1 MNGYKLK
8 KLYIENFK
16 LITKREI
23 DFNSLDLM
31 ILDGPN
37 GYGKTTIYDS
47 LELLFSKKI
56 SRIND
61 NDVEDN
67 KNKHEDSL
75 FAKDKTKPIIIKAE
89 LEKENQGS
97 LYLSVYLPE
106 YTNSKK
112 WENYQQYQLNSYEQN
127 ISDAIK
133 VDNFDELLGLNIDKV
148 VLSDDFK
155 NFYYI
160 QQENNTQFFKQSEKN
175 RIKLLSKFFGTE
187 DAEELKD
194 DLSKKLK
201 KIKDLKK
208 IITDTLKA
216 KNEDYKKLEEQSVS
230 AVNKDAKYISLSTEK
245 SWDKEEFTPPN
256 NEKLKEIIQ
265 EVLDIENLIKY
276 FSIFEMDTKNEK
288 LSEIKSS
295 KIDLK
300 RFMVL
305 ANFKNK
311 YTDIKK
317 LYEKE
322 EKYRS
327 IKKIIEEQDYENLK
341 KQKLKELF
349 ESFSIDEYEKKI
361 NSIDNIIETIDK
373 YIKESGEMSDIS
385 RLINDARDSLFKE
398 YKKFDD
404 TSKGKGEC
412 PLCGYD
418 KWESFEKFEE
428 EFKKKKVFF
437 EEFQD
442 EKTKLAKDLKED
454 LFKAK
459 LKEILEKI
467 NQYLEVEENLVNKK
481 FYLQLSEHYD
491 ETKYSSF
498 INKIMKLEIYE
509 ELLKFAN
516 SDQKEVEDFESILQ
530 KIFEVID
537 SKIITIHEED
547 FIENKESIIRGF
559 KAYNIPLEKI
569 KELKLTGEKVK
580 QKKEWLEFKYYSN
593 EEKKKNSIKNE
604 INKLDEKKELLNK
617 LMTSSTK
624 GITKELHDKLDKKIK
639 NQWKDVIKQIEI
651 PLYIYSGKIL
661 QDTQRGNGIFIDF
674 DIDKKESPL
683 KFLSTLESDY
693 DATYSMS
700 TGQLSALVVS
710 LTLALNKV
718 YGKSDNGGLLLIDDP
733 MQSMDE
739 MNITSFIELIRND
752 FENTQFIL
760 STHESK
766 ISRLL
771 HYKYLKY
778 NKQVKPYSVKDE
790 FFKEGINSGNINQNT

>member
-23 DFNSLDLM
+23 DFNSLDLL

-97 LYLSVYLPE
+97 LYLSIYLPANV
-106 YTNSKK
+106 NSKK

-127 ISDAIK
+127 ILDGIK
-133 VDNFDELLGLNIDKV
+133 FNTFDELLGLNIDKI

-160 QQENNTQFFKQSEKN
+160 QQENNTQFFKKSEKE

-201 KIKDLKK
+201 KIKELKTF
-208 IITDTLKA
+208 IIESLKT
-216 KNEDYKKLEEQSVS
+216 KKEDYKKLEEQSVS
-230 AVNKDAKYISLSTEK
+230 VVNKDAKYISLSTDK
-245 SWDKEEFTPPN
+245 SWDKEEFIPPN
-256 NEKLKEIIQ
+256 NEKLKEIIE
-265 EVLDIENLIKY
+265 EVSEIENLIKY
-276 FSIFEMDTKNEK
+276 FSTLEIYIKNE
-288 LSEIKSS
+288 EIKGIKSLED
-295 KIDLK
+295 DLK
-300 RFMVL
+300 RFIVF
-305 ANFKNK
+305 ANFKDK
-311 YTDIKK
+311 FDDIKE

-322 EKYRS
+322 KRYRT

-341 KQKLKELF
+341 KQKLKQLF
-349 ESFSIDEYEKKI
+349 KSFSIEECEKKI
-361 NSIDNIIETIDK
+361 EDIYKIIDNIDQ
-373 YIKESGEMSDIS
+373 YIKESGEMSDVS
-385 RLINDARDSLFKE
+385 RLINEARDSLFEE

-404 TSKGKGEC
+404 TTKVNGEC

-418 KWESFEKFEE
+418 KWTSFEKFEE

-442 EKTKLAKDLKED
+442 EKTKLAKDLIED

-459 LKEILEKI
+459 LKEILEKT
-467 NQYLEVEENLVNKK
+467 NQYLAVEENLVNKE
-481 FYLQLSEHYD
+481 FYLQVSEYYD
-491 ETKYSSF
+491 ETKYALF
-498 INKIMKLEIYE
+498 LNKIMKLEIYE

-516 SDQKEVEDFESILQ
+516 SEQKEVEDFESILQ
-530 KIFEVID
+530 KIFEVIN
-537 SKIITIHEED
+537 SKIIMITEEE
-547 FIENKESIIRGF
+547 FIEKKESVFRGF
-559 KAYNIPLEKI
+559 KAYNIALEKI
-569 KELKLTGEKVK
+569 KEFNLTDEKVK

-593 EEKKKNSIKNE
+593 EEEKKNNLKKE
-604 INKLDEKKELLNK
+604 IDKLEKKKELLNK

-624 GITKELHDKLDKKIK
+624 GITKDLHDKLDNKIK
-639 NQWKDVIKQIEI
+639 KQWKDVIKQIEI

-661 QDTQRGNGIFIDF
+661 QDTQRGNGIFIDY
-674 DIDKKESPL
+674 DTKKKESPL
-683 KFLSTLESDY
+683 KFLSTLDSDY

-718 YGKSDNGGLLLIDDP
+718 YGKNDNGGLLLIDDP

-739 MNITSFIELIRND
+739 MNVTSFIELIRND

-790 FFKEGINSGNINQNT
+790 FFKEGI

>member
-8 KLYIENFK
+8 RLYIENFK
-16 LITKREI
+16 LITQREI

-31 ILDGPN
+31 ILNGPN

-47 LELLFSKKI
+47 LELLFSKQI

-61 NDVEDN
+61 NNVEDN

-89 LEKENQGS
+89 LQKEQDS
-97 LYLSVYLPE
+97 LYLGIHLSDPLK
-106 YTNSKK
+106 SKK
-112 WENYQQYQLNSYEQN
+112 WEYYQQYQLTSYEQN
-127 ISDAIK
+127 VSDGIK

-148 VLSDDFK
+148 VLSNDFK

-160 QQENNTQFFKQSEKN
+160 QQENNTQFFKTSEKE
-175 RIKLLSKFFGTE
+175 RIKLLSKFFGIE
-187 DAEELKD
+187 DAEKLKD
-194 DLSKKLK
+194 DLYKKIK

-208 IITDTLKA
+208 IITDSLKT
-216 KNEDYKKLEEQSVS
+216 KNEDYKKLEKQSVTT
-230 AVNKDAKYISLSTEK
+230 VNKDAKYISLSIDK
-245 SWDKEEFTPPN
+245 SWDKEEFIPPS
-256 NEKLKEIIQ
+256 NEKLKEIIE
-265 EVLDIENLIKY
+265 EVSDIENLIKY
-276 FSIFEMDTKNEK
+276 FSTFEIHLKNEELK
-288 LSEIKSS
+288 GIKSLED
-295 KIDLK
+295 DLK
-300 RFMVL
+300 RFIVF
-305 ANFKNK
+305 ANFKDE
-311 YTDIKK
+311 YDFIKE

-322 EKYRS
+322 EKYKS
-327 IKKIIEEQDYENLK
+327 LKKIIEEQDYDNLK
-341 KQKLKELF
+341 KQKLKQLF
-349 ESFSIDEYEKKI
+349 EAFSIQEFEKKLKEI
-361 NSIDNIIETIDK
+361 ENTIELIDQYTN
-373 YIKESGEMSDIS
+373 ESGEMSDVS
-385 RLINDARDSLFKE
+385 RLINEARNSLFEE

-404 TSKGKGEC
+404 TTKDNGVC

-418 KWESFEKFEE
+418 KWTSFEKFEE
-428 EFKKKKVFF
+428 EFKKKKIFF

-454 LFKAK
+454 LFEAK

-467 NQYLEVEENLVNKK
+467 NQYLDVEKNLVNKK
-481 FYLQLSEHYD
+481 FYLQVSEYYD
-491 ETKYSSF
+491 ETKYGLF
-498 INKIMKLEIYE
+498 LNKIMKLEIYE

-516 SDQKEVEDFESILQ
+516 SEQKEVEDFESILQ

-537 SKIITIHEED
+537 SKIIMITED
-547 FIENKESIIRGF
+547 EFIEKKESVLSGF
-559 KAYNIPLEKI
+559 KAYNIALEKI
-569 KELKLTGEKVK
+569 KELDLTGEKVK

-593 EEKKKNSIKNE
+593 EEEKKNNIKKE
-604 INKLDEKKELLNK
+604 IDKLDKKKELLNK
-617 LMTSSTK
+617 LMTSSTI
-624 GITKELHDKLDKKIK
+624 GITKDLYDKLDNKIK
-639 NQWKDVIKQIEI
+639 KQWKDVIKQIEI

-661 QDTQRGNGIFIDF
+661 QDTQRGNGIFIDY

-683 KFLSTLESDY
+683 KFLSTLDSDY

-739 MNITSFIELIRND
+739 MNVTSFIELIRND

-790 FFKEGINSGNINQNT
+790 FFNEVVE

>member
-56 SRIND
+56 SRID
-61 NDVEDN
+61 DIKIEDDRN
-67 KNKHEDSL
+67 GHEDSL
-75 FAKDKTKPIIIKAE
+75 FAKDKNKPIIIKAE
-89 LEKENQGS
+89 LEKENYDN
-97 LYLSVYLPE
+97 LYLSIYLPSSL
-106 YTNSKK
+106 NSKK
-112 WENYQQYQLNSYEQN
+112 WENYQQYKLNSYEQN
-127 ISDAIK
+127 ILDGIK
-133 VDNFDELLGLNIDKV
+133 VDNFDAILGLDIDKIK
-148 VLSDDFK
+148 LSDDYK

-160 QQENNTQFFKQSEKN
+160 QQENNTQFFKKSEKE

-187 DAEELKD
+187 DAEKLKD
-194 DLSKKLK
+194 NLSNILKKLK
-201 KIKDLKK
+201 DLNISINNDIEIKK
-208 IITDTLKA
+208 
-216 KNEDYKKLEEQSVS
+216 EEQKKLEELSVLT
-230 AVNKDAKYISLSTEK
+230 VNKDAKYISFSINKL
-245 SWDKEEFTPPN
+245 WDKEDFIPVS
-256 NEKLKEIIQ
+256 NEKLKEII
-265 EVLDIENLIKY
+265 EEISDIENLIKY
-276 FSIFEMDTKNEK
+276 FSNFEIFTKNEEFMELK
-288 LSEIKSS
+288 NLEE
-295 KIDLK
+295 DLK
-300 RFMVL
+300 RFIVFV
-305 ANFKNK
+305 NFKDK
-311 YTDIKK
+311 YNDIKE

-322 EKYRS
+322 VKYKS
-327 IKKIIEEQDYENLK
+327 LKKTIQEQDYDNLK
-341 KQKLKELF
+341 KQNLKQLF
-349 ESFSIDEYEKKI
+349 ENLSIEEFKNKI
-361 NSIDNIIETIDK
+361 EDIENTIVLINQ
-373 YIKESGEMSDIS
+373 YIKESGEMSDVS
-385 RLINDARDSLFKE
+385 RLINEARDFLFEE

-404 TSKGKGEC
+404 TSKDKGEC

-418 KWESFEKFEE
+418 KWASFEKFEE

-442 EKTKLAKDLKED
+442 EKTKLAKELKED
-454 LFKAK
+454 LFKVK

-467 NQYLEVEENLVNKK
+467 NQYLAVEENLVNKE
-481 FYLQLSEHYD
+481 FYLQLSEYYD
-491 ETKYSSF
+491 EIKYALF
-498 INKIMKLEIYE
+498 LNKIKKLEVYD
-509 ELLKFAN
+509 ELLKFTN
-516 SDQKEVEDFESILQ
+516 NEQKEVEDFDSLLQ

-537 SKIITIHEED
+537 SKIITITED
-547 FIENKESIIRGF
+547 EFIEKKESIIRGF
-559 KAYNIPLEKI
+559 KAYNLSLEKI
-569 KELKLTGEKVK
+569 KELNLTGDKVK

-593 EEKKKNSIKNE
+593 EEEKKSNIKKE
-604 INKLDEKKELLNK
+604 MDKLEKKKELLNK

-624 GITKELHDKLDKKIK
+624 GITKDLHDKLDNKIK
-639 NQWKDVIKQIEI
+639 KQWKDIIKQIEI

-661 QDTQRGNGIFIDF
+661 QDTQRGNGIFIDY
-674 DIDKKESPL
+674 DTKKKESPL
-683 KFLSTLESDY
+683 KFLSTLDSDY

-718 YGKSDNGGLLLIDDP
+718 YGKNDNGGLLLIDDP

-739 MNITSFIELIRND
+739 MNVASFIELIRND

-790 FFKEGINSGNINQNT
+790 FFKEGTLNGN

>member
-16 LITKREI
+16 LITQREI

-97 LYLSVYLPE
+97 LYFSIYLPANV
-106 YTNSKK
+106 NSKK
-112 WENYQQYQLNSYEQN
+112 WENYQQYQLNAYEQN
-127 ISDAIK
+127 ILDGIK
-133 VDNFDELLGLNIDKV
+133 VDTFDELLGLNIDKI
-148 VLSDDFK
+148 VLSDDLK

-160 QQENNTQFFKQSEKN
+160 QQENNTQFFKKSEKE

-208 IITDTLKA
+208 IITDTLQI
-216 KNEDYKKLEEQSVS
+216 KNDDYKKLGEQSVS
-230 AVNKDAKYISLSTEK
+230 VVNKDAKYISLSIDK
-245 SWDKEEFTPPN
+245 SWDKEELIPPN
-256 NEKLKEIIQ
+256 NEKLKEIIE
-265 EVLDIENLIKY
+265 EVSDIENLIKY
-276 FSIFEMDTKNEK
+276 FSTLEIYMKNEEFK
-288 LSEIKSS
+288 GIKSLED
-295 KIDLK
+295 DLK
-300 RFMVL
+300 RFIVFG
-305 ANFKNK
+305 NFKDQ
-311 YTDIKK
+311 YDDIKE

-322 EKYRS
+322 KRYRT

-341 KQKLKELF
+341 KQKLKQLF
-349 ESFSIDEYEKKI
+349 ESFSIEECEKKI
-361 NSIDNIIETIDK
+361 DNIDNTIQTINQ
-373 YIKESGEMSDIS
+373 YIKESGEMSDVS
-385 RLINDARDSLFKE
+385 RLINEARDSLFEE

-404 TSKGKGEC
+404 TTKYKGEC

-418 KWESFEKFEE
+418 KWASFEKLEE

-442 EKTKLAKDLKED
+442 EKTKLSNDLKED
-454 LFKAK
+454 LFKIK
-459 LKEILEKI
+459 LKEILEKT
-467 NQYLEVEENLVNKK
+467 NQCLIVEENLVNKK
-481 FYLQLSEHYD
+481 FYIQLSEYYD
-491 ETKYSSF
+491 KTKYDLF
-498 INKIMKLEIYE
+498 LTKIMKLEIYE

-516 SDQKEVEDFESILQ
+516 SDQKEVEDFESILK

-537 SKIITIHEED
+537 SKIIMITDEE
-547 FIENKESIIRGF
+547 FIEKEESVFRGF
-559 KAYNIPLEKI
+559 KAYNMALEKI
-569 KELKLTGEKVK
+569 KELNLTTEKVK
-580 QKKEWLEFKYYSN
+580 QKKAWLEFKYYSN
-593 EEKKKNSIKNE
+593 EEEKKNNIKKEIDKLDKKKN
-604 INKLDEKKELLNK
+604 LLNK

-624 GITKELHDKLDKKIK
+624 GITKDLHDNLDNKIK
-639 NQWKDVIKQIEI
+639 KQWKDVIKQIEI

-661 QDTQRGNGIFIDF
+661 QDTQRGNGIFIDY
-674 DIDKKESPL
+674 DTEKKESPL
-683 KFLSTLESDY
+683 KFLSTLDSDY

-718 YGKSDNGGLLLIDDP
+718 YGKNDNGGLLLIDDP

-739 MNITSFIELIRND
+739 MNVTSFIELIRND

-778 NKQVKPYSVKDE
+778 NKQVKTYSVKDE
-790 FFKEGINSGNINQNT
+790 FFMELE

>member
-16 LITKREI
+16 LITQREI
-23 DFNSLDLM
+23 DFSSLDLM

-56 SRIND
+56 SRIDDSKVDDDRNG
-61 NDVEDN
+61 
-67 KNKHEDSL
+67 HEDSL

-89 LEKENQGS
+89 LEKENQDN
-97 LYLSVYLPE
+97 LYLSIYLPKSK
-106 YTNSKK
+106 NSKK

-127 ISDAIK
+127 ISDGIK
-133 VDNFDELLGLNIDKV
+133 VDNFDELLGLKMDKV

-160 QQENNTQFFKQSEKN
+160 QQENNTQFFKKSEKE

-187 DAEELKD
+187 DALELMD
-194 DLSKKLK
+194 TLSKKLK
-201 KIKDLKK
+201 KIKELKK
-208 IITDTLKA
+208 IIADNIKI
-216 KNEDYKKLEEQSVS
+216 KKEDYKKLEEHSIS
-230 AVNKDAKYISLSTEK
+230 IVNKDTKYISLSINKT
-245 SWDKEEFTPPN
+245 WDKEEFIPPD
-256 NEKLKEIIQ
+256 NEKLKEIIE
-265 EVLDIENLIKY
+265 EVLDIKNLIKY
-276 FSIFEMDTKNEK
+276 FSTFELYMKNEELGK
-288 LSEIKSS
+288 IKSS
-295 KIDLK
+295 EDNLK
-300 RFMVL
+300 RLIVL
-305 ANFKNK
+305 ANFKDQYNS
-311 YTDIKK
+311 IKA

-322 EKYRS
+322 DKYRN
-327 IKKIIEEQDYENLK
+327 IKKIIEEQDYDNLK
-341 KQKLKELF
+341 KQKLKQLF
-349 ESFSIDEYEKKI
+349 ESFTIEQYEKKTED
-361 NSIDNIIETIDK
+361 IDNIIDNINQ
-373 YIKESGEMSDIS
+373 YIKESGEMSDVS
-385 RLINDARDSLFKE
+385 RLINEARDSLFEE

-404 TSKGKGEC
+404 SSKEKGEC

-418 KWESFEKFEE
+418 NWASFEKFEE
-428 EFKKKKVFF
+428 EFKKKKAFF

-442 EKTKLAKDLKED
+442 EKTNLAKKLKED
-454 LFKAK
+454 LFKVK
-459 LKEILEKI
+459 LKEVLENINKYLEK
-467 NQYLEVEENLVNKK
+467 QENLVNKE
-481 FYLQLSEHYD
+481 FYLQLTEYYD
-491 ETKYSSF
+491 ETKYDLF
-498 INKIMKLEIYE
+498 LNRIKKLEIYE
-509 ELLKFAN
+509 ELLKFTN
-516 SDQKEVEDFESILQ
+516 NEQKEVEDFESLLQ
-530 KIFEVID
+530 KIFEAID
-537 SKIITIHEED
+537 SKITMITEEQ
-547 FIENKESIIRGF
+547 FIEKKESAIRGF
-559 KAYNIPLEKI
+559 KAYNLSLEKI
-569 KELKLTGEKVK
+569 KEFNLTDEKVK

-593 EEKKKNSIKNE
+593 EE
-604 INKLDEKKELLNK
+604 EKKQKIKKEIDELEKKQELLKK
-617 LMTSSTK
+617 LMSTSTN
-624 GITKELHDKLDKKIK
+624 GITKELHEKLEKKIK

-661 QDTQRGNGIFIDF
+661 QDTQRGNGIFIDY

-683 KFLSTLESDY
+683 KFLSTLDSDY

-790 FFKEGINSGNINQNT
+790 FFNEVTE

>member
-23 DFNSLDLM
+23 DFSSLDLM

-47 LELLFSKKI
+47 LELLFSKQI

-61 NDVEDN
+61 SKVDDDRNG
-67 KNKHEDSL
+67 HEDSL
-75 FAKDKTKPIIIKAE
+75 FAKNKTKPIIIKAE
-89 LEKENQGS
+89 LQKEYQDS
-97 LYLSVYLPE
+97 LYLGIYLSDPLK
-106 YTNSKK
+106 SKK
-112 WENYQQYQLNSYEQN
+112 WEYYQQYQLTSYEQN
-127 ISDAIK
+127 VLDGIK
-133 VDNFDELLGLNIDKV
+133 VDNFDELLGLKVDKV
-148 VLSDDFK
+148 VLLDDFK

-160 QQENNTQFFKQSEKN
+160 QQENNTQFFKKSEKE

-187 DAEELKD
+187 DALELRD
-194 DLSKKLK
+194 TLSKKLK
-201 KIKDLKK
+201 KIKELKK
-208 IITDTLKA
+208 LIAGNIKI
-216 KNEDYKKLEEQSVS
+216 KKEDYKKLEEQSMS
-230 AVNKDAKYISLSTEK
+230 IVNKDTKYISLSINKT
-245 SWDKEEFTPPN
+245 WDKEEFIPPD
-256 NEKLKEIIQ
+256 NEKLKEIIE
-265 EVLDIENLIKY
+265 EVLDLENLIRH
-276 FSIFEMDTKNEK
+276 FSTFEIHFKNE
-288 LSEIKSS
+288 EFRDIKSS
-295 KIDLK
+295 ENDLK
-300 RFMVL
+300 RFIVL
-305 ANFKNK
+305 ANYKDNF
-311 YTDIKK
+311 DSIKE

-322 EKYRS
+322 KKYS
-327 IKKIIEEQDYENLK
+327 TIKKIIKEKDYDNLK
-341 KQKLKELF
+341 KQKLKQLF
-349 ESFSIDEYEKKI
+349 EEFSIEEYEKKI
-361 NSIDNIIETIDK
+361 EDIDNVIDNINK
-373 YIKESGEMSDIS
+373 YIKESGEMSDVS
-385 RLINDARDSLFKE
+385 RLINEARDSLFEE

-404 TSKGKGEC
+404 TSKDQGEC

-428 EFKKKKVFF
+428 EFQKKKVFF

-516 SDQKEVEDFESILQ
+516 SDQKEVEDLESILQ

-537 SKIITIHEED
+537 SKIIMITEEE
-547 FIENKESIIRGF
+547 FIEKKESIIRGF
-559 KAYNIPLEKI
+559 KAYNISLEKI
-569 KELKLTGEKVK
+569 KELNLTGEKVK

-593 EEKKKNSIKNE
+593 EE
-604 INKLDEKKELLNK
+604 EKKQKIKKEIDELDKKQELLKK
-617 LMTSSTK
+617 LMSTSTN
-624 GITKELHDKLDKKIK
+624 GITKELHEKLEKKIK

-661 QDTQRGNGIFIDF
+661 QDTQRGNGIFIDY

-683 KFLSTLESDY
+683 KFLSTLDSDY

-778 NKQVKPYSVKDE
+778 NKSVKPYSVKDE
-790 FFKEGINSGNINQNT
+790 FFNESL

>member
-16 LITKREI
+16 LITQREI
-23 DFNSLDLM
+23 DFSSLDLM

-89 LEKENQGS
+89 LEKENQAN
-97 LYLSVYLPE
+97 LYLSIYLPANI
-106 YTNSKK
+106 NSKK

-127 ISDAIK
+127 TLDGIK
-133 VDNFDELLGLNIDKV
+133 VDTFDELLGLNIDKIA
-148 VLSDDFK
+148 LSDDFK

-160 QQENNTQFFKQSEKN
+160 QQENNTQFFKKSEKE

-187 DAEELKD
+187 DAEKLKD

-201 KIKDLKK
+201 KIKELKTF
-208 IITDTLKA
+208 ITESLKT
-216 KNEDYKKLEEQSVS
+216 KKEDYKKLEEQSVS
-230 AVNKDAKYISLSTEK
+230 AVNKDAKYISLSTNK
-245 SWDKEEFTPPN
+245 SWDKEEFIPSN
-256 NEKLKEIIQ
+256 NEKLKEIIE
-265 EVLDIENLIKY
+265 EVSDIENLIKY
-276 FSIFEMDTKNEK
+276 FSTFEMHTKNEK
-288 LSEIKSS
+288 FIDIKSS
-295 KIDLK
+295 EDDLK
-300 RFMVL
+300 RFIVL

-311 YTDIKK
+311 YTDTKE

-322 EKYRS
+322 EKIRN
-327 IKKIIEEQDYENLK
+327 IKKTIEEQDYENLK
-341 KQKLKELF
+341 KEKLKELF
-349 ESFSIDEYEKKI
+349 ELFSIEEYEKKI
-361 NSIDNIIETIDK
+361 EDIYKIIDNIDQ
-373 YIKESGEMSDIS
+373 YIKESGEMSDVS
-385 RLINDARDSLFKE
+385 RLINEARNSLLEE

-404 TSKGKGEC
+404 TTKDNGEC

-418 KWESFEKFEE
+418 KWTSFEKFEE
-428 EFKKKKVFF
+428 KFKKKKVFF

-442 EKTKLAKDLKED
+442 EKTKLAKELKED

-459 LKEILEKI
+459 LKEILEKT
-467 NQYLEVEENLVNKK
+467 NQYLAVKKNLVNKE
-481 FYLQLSEHYD
+481 FYLQVSEYYD
-491 ETKYSSF
+491 ENKYALF
-498 INKIMKLEIYE
+498 LNKIMKLGIYE

-516 SDQKEVEDFESILQ
+516 SEQKEVEHFGSILQ

-537 SKIITIHEED
+537 SKITMITEEE
-547 FIENKESIIRGF
+547 FIEKKESVFSGF
-559 KAYNIPLEKI
+559 KAYNIALEKI
-569 KELKLTGEKVK
+569 KELNLTDEKVK

-593 EEKKKNSIKNE
+593 EEEKKKNIKKE
-604 INKLDEKKELLNK
+604 INKLEKKKELLNK
-617 LMTSSTK
+617 LMTTSTK
-624 GITKELHDKLDKKIK
+624 DITKELHDKLDKKIK

-661 QDTQRGNGIFIDF
+661 QDTQRGNGIFIDY
-674 DIDKKESPL
+674 DTKKKESPL
-683 KFLSTLESDY
+683 KFLSTLDSDY

-718 YGKSDNGGLLLIDDP
+718 YGKNDNGGLLLIDDP

-739 MNITSFIELIRND
+739 MNVTSFIELIRND

-778 NKQVKPYSVKDE
+778 NKHVKPYSVKDE
-790 FFKEGINSGNINQNT
+790 FFNEVVE

>member
-16 LITKREI
+16 LITQREI

-31 ILDGPN
+31 ILNGPN

-56 SRIND
+56 SRIDDSKVDDDRNG
-61 NDVEDN
+61 
-67 KNKHEDSL
+67 HEDSL

-89 LEKENQGS
+89 LEKENLDS
-97 LYLSVYLPE
+97 LYLGIYLPE
-106 YTNSKK
+106 SENSKK
-112 WENYQQYQLNSYEQN
+112 WENYQQYELGSYGEN
-127 ISDAIK
+127 ILDGVK

-148 VLSDDFK
+148 ILSDDFK

-160 QQENNTQFFKQSEKN
+160 QQENNTQFFKKSEKE

-194 DLSKKLK
+194 DLLKKLK

-208 IITDTLKA
+208 IITESLKT
-216 KNEDYKKLEEQSVS
+216 KKEDYKKLEEQSVS

-245 SWDKEEFTPPN
+245 LWDKEEFTPTN
-256 NEKLKEIIQ
+256 NEKLKEIIE
-265 EVLDIENLIKY
+265 EVLDIKNLINY
-276 FSIFEMDTKNEK
+276 FSTFEMHTKNEK

-295 KIDLK
+295 EIDLK

-349 ESFSIDEYEKKI
+349 ESFTIDEYEKKI
-361 NSIDNIIETIDK
+361 DSIDNITETIDK

-404 TSKGKGEC
+404 TTKNKGEC

-418 KWESFEKFEE
+418 KWASFEKFEE

-467 NQYLEVEENLVNKK
+467 NQYLEVEEHLVNKK
-481 FYLQLSEHYD
+481 FYLQLSEYYD
-491 ETKYSSF
+491 ETKYELF
-498 INKIMKLEIYE
+498 LNNIMKLEIYE

-537 SKIITIHEED
+537 SKIIMITEEE
-547 FIENKESIIRGF
+547 FNEKKESIIRGF
-559 KAYNIPLEKI
+559 KTYNISLEKI
-569 KELKLTGEKVK
+569 KELNLTGEKVK

-604 INKLDEKKELLNK
+604 IDKLDEKKELLNK

-624 GITKELHDKLDKKIK
+624 GITKELHDKLDKNIK

-674 DIDKKESPL
+674 DINKKDSPL
-683 KFLSTLESDY
+683 KFLSTLDSDY

-790 FFKEGINSGNINQNT
+790 FFNEVTE